1 MIQWVFANVITNDTF
16 ENRRGN
22 FARRKIHDT
31 TSAVPFSAL
40 VADKG
45 L

>member
-22 FARRKIHDT
+22 FAL
-31 TSAVPFSAL
+31 PFSAYL
-40 VADKG
+40 ADKG
-45 L
+45 LSGFG